1 MEQTFIDNYRKEM
14 TAAGLSVSDRQA
26 EQFSIYFDMLTDWN
40 QRINLTRI
48 TEPEAVCRLHFMDS
62 TAPMRFISFEDLS
75 LIDIGTGAGFPGIPL
90 KIMNPSLKLTL
101 LDALDKRCRFL
112 QEVTDRL
119 ELTDVSVVHGRAE
132 DAASAKGNGTSLRG
146 SFDLAT
152 SRAVAKIN
160 ILCEYAVPF
169 LKTGGMFI
177 AYKSLDEQ
185 NTELNEAS
193 NALNILGAVCEKQEE
208 YLLPETDPARSLYF
222 IKKISETPDKYP
234 RRAGLPEK
242 RPL

>member
-1 MEQTFIDNYRKEM
+1 MDNNVIDNFRKEM
-14 TAAGLSVSDRQA
+14 DAIGLTVSDRQA
-26 EQFSIYFDMLTDWN
+26 EQFSLYYDMLIDWN
-40 QRINLTRI
+40 TRINLTRI
-48 TEPEAVCRLHFMDS
+48 TEPDAVCRLHFIDS

-112 QEVTDRL
+112 QGVTDRL

-132 DAASAKGNGTSLRG
+132 DAASAKSSDGLRG
-146 SFDLAT
+146 SFDIAT

-169 LKTGGMFI
+169 LKTGGRFI

-185 NTELNEAS
+185 NIELNDAS
-193 NALNILGAVCEKQEE
+193 NAMSVLGAVCERQEE
-208 YLLPETDPARSLYF
+208 YLLPETEPSRTLYF
-222 IKKISETPDKYP
+222 IKKISDTPDKYP
-234 RRAGLPEK
+234 RRAGMPEK
-242 RPL
+242 KPL